1 MADGI
6 FDFFG
11 SEAGQARRR
20 RLDEINR
27 GISYYIPPELRG
39 PLGLVAEMNPI
50 EGSGRAGQAAQDLAA
65 PGAAPMDRV
74 GAGGRMLSEMAG
86 ILAPAAVAGRVG
98 MPAAQA
104 LQEGLLGFSSGAQ
117 GVGRA
122 VADRLNQPGPMP
134 TVYSNPVMRAPDELP
149 APRNDAEAMA
159 KQILDLRAAG
169 RAGDV
174 TDEMMAAADP
184 QYMYFNTPLPMDEA
198 SRMARAGDRF
208 NRDVYHGNS
217 FSSRQNEF
225 SVPNQRAYFAYDPQD
240 AGDYASY
247 ATNQTPENGR
257 LFGEGA
263 QIQRMMVR
271 ANNRAQADDV
281 NSAYEH
287 VSGMDRASVSVD
299 ESWGPL
305 HPDWSEYST
314 EVADELRNRG
324 FDSVFHNDDS
334 TPLNGSY
341 IDSIAILD
349 PPTNIR
355 SRFARFDP
363 EFRHLRNLSAGVGGL
378 GLLAYPQEEY

>member
-1 MADGI
+1 
-6 FDFFG
+6 
-11 SEAGQARRR
+11 
-20 RLDEINR
+20 
-27 GISYYIPPELRG
+27 
-39 PLGLVAEMNPI
+39 
-50 EGSGRAGQAAQDLAA
+50 
-65 PGAAPMDRV
+65 
-74 GAGGRMLSEMAG
+74 
-86 ILAPAAVAGRVG
+86 
-98 MPAAQA
+98 
-104 LQEGLLGFSSGAQ
+104 
-117 GVGRA
+117 
-122 VADRLNQPGPMP
+122 
-134 TVYSNPVMRAPDELP
+134 
-149 APRNDAEAMA
+149 
-159 KQILDLRAAG
+159 
-169 RAGDV
+169 
-174 TDEMMAAADP
+174 
-184 QYMYFNTPLPMDEA
+184 
-198 SRMARAGDRF
+198 
-208 NRDVYHGNS
+208 
-217 FSSRQNEF
+217 
-225 SVPNQRAYFAYDPQD
+225 
-240 AGDYASY
+240 
-247 ATNQTPENGR
+247 
-257 LFGEGA
+257 
-263 QIQRMMVR
+263 MMVR